1 MAETPTKPYLLRALY
16 EWCTDNGYTPHLA
29 VRVDD
34 RTRVPREFVRDGEI
48 VLNISFD
55 ATSAL
60 KMGNEWIDFS
70 ARFSG
75 KSHHIEVQVS
85 NVLAIYARENGQG
98 MAFPVED
105 RQLDDEEDGVSGDD
119 VLSRNAAELA
129 RLEDGGAGTDS
140 SAGGKGGSGLASPSS
155 SSSPSTSTASGGGV
169 SAAPAL
175 VSSGSGSGADERRTS
190 VPGASS
196 DASSPSDGDPER
208 TTVKSGD
215 DSPDDSPNKGGR
227 GHLKVVK

>member
-55 ATSAL
+55 ATSGL
-60 KMGNEWIDFS
+60 KMGNEWVDFS

-98 MAFPVED
+98 MAFPVEE
-105 RQLDDEEDGVSGDD
+105 RQLEDEEDGVGGDEVVSGD
-119 VLSRNAAELA
+119 AGELA
-129 RLEDGGAGTDS
+129 RLEDGGS
-140 SAGGKGGSGLASPSS
+140 EKGSS
-155 SSSPSTSTASGGGV
+155 SSGRAGGATALRSPTSTLSGGV
-169 SAAPAL
+169 AAAPAL
-175 VSSGSGSGADERRTS
+175 VSSGSGLGSGERRTS
-190 VPGASS
+190 ISEDSS
-196 DASSPSDGDPER
+196 DASSRTDSDTER
-208 TTVKSGD
+208 TTIKSGD